1 MTQIPVQKSDRPKCT
16 HRMMSVDSL
25 VLHALEN
32 LHSYHLQSVNKLKTV
47 QHARCASHEC
57 RFSYA
62 ISDLMNHITAP
73 KRLINRRAL
82 IPGFALVFE

>member
-32 LHSYHLQSVNKLKTV
+32 LHSYHL
-47 QHARCASHEC
+47 
-57 RFSYA
+57 
-62 ISDLMNHITAP
+62 
-73 KRLINRRAL
+73 
-82 IPGFALVFE
+82 